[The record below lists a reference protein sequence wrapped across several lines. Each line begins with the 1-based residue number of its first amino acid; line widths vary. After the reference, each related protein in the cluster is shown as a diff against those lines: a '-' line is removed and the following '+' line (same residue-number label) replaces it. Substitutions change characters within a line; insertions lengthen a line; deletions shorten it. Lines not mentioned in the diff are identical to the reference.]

1 MRYIII
7 LALALA
13 SILTF
18 GQENTAKARRLIE
31 IGDQYFGAQQY
42 IEAVPSY
49 KEALLADEKN
59 MRAQYRLAECYRFMQ
74 DYQSAEYYYGLIA
87 EDQDRR
93 FPLSGFYFA
102 LMQKLAGRYDDA
114 LKSFK
119 NFNEFMV
126 REGLHEDD
134 QYRALYKQAK
144 VEIDGCQLALNQ
156 ITMVHPDR
164 GFSVL
169 QVPVNSEYSDYA
181 AITMN
186 DDNLVYL
193 TSARSNGKQSLI
205 EPQFGESFADMY
217 RFKRSESGGWEEVD
231 PKDRFE
237 KVINSK
243 GGDGS
248 GTFNREKTKFY
259 YTNCS
264 GDDGVCHIYTSRLSG
279 GKWSDPIP
287 LNHNINE
294 IGVNSKHPSLTA
306 GGDTLF
312 FASDRDGTNGG
323 LDIWMSLNSGGDNW
337 GPPMHLGSEI
347 NTPLNEI
354 SPVYFQKEKALVF
367 ASEGHRGFGGYDIY
381 VARGAKFESAEIYNA
396 GIPFNS
402 YKDDIFFFLGSGKG
416 FLSSNRE
423 LEESVGKFDI
433 YEFNMDSKKELI
445 ADVSG
450 ENTIAGRNSLFTD
463 DYNFDNSETEIINQ
477 IISRKLSSSISEVD
491 PILTKRQLAVYNS
504 LSDDDLERI
513 DRIVTSRVKKMTEN
527 MMRSIRTEDDYY
539 YRQLSLEKRQKVDNI
554 VSAYLEQQGLG
565 NSVSLSKDVFQFY
578 NDIETEEREK
588 IDIVVSERVKIAE
601 NYTPAS
607 PTYNSFNEKEKLSL
621 DGIALKLV
629 RQKKN
634 LGDIRLDM
642 NERVFL
648 RDQLGNEADVY
659 QALRERWITLSS
671 EEGNQVGQSE
681 RDLYES
687 LSESE
692 IESLRSLA
700 SAYMI
705 SDANELS
712 QNIEDS
718 DLDLFKGKNISE
730 QDKLNK
736 LILRQMTNLA
746 NSSTY
751 LAETT
756 FTEGELQSAISDDA
770 NETLQN
776 LLRIRP
782 DLNRKQQ
789 RALQRFV
796 NSTFDSYMTEPD
808 GVFFD
813 EPSAIIT
820 TPGLGSGDPTARLSE
835 SDVNQYNALSDRK
848 KTLIDNLIGL
858 DYLSEILYNRGK
870 KLRDEA
876 ELTRIP
882 KAEKVHLAVLSK
894 KASGQEIKE
903 FEKTFLSKA
912 FAHYNNLSEGRKGFY
927 NRVVLDDA
935 FDMRNGS
942 YVLSERDA
950 RERGTLTTGELALM
964 ERIKKFRFN
973 NERIL
978 TENLAVEAMDVD
990 AVPIDII
997 AIAAEVEEEN
1007 KAEQIIGTQD
1017 ILATEESGELRISLP
1032 IDKIEGYSEITITG
1046 QLVSAMTDNPLTSF
1060 PITLV
1065 AFDDDATVVEG
1076 YTNPDG
1082 FFSFTVDP
1090 RRYDIRFKTSSEN
1103 EGVNLA
1109 AFNVEG
1115 KRKKDSDIIVNA
1127 TRAFFDVNSF
1137 ELRPEARI
1145 LLDEIANVYRS
1156 SGNKIEIESHTDATG
1171 TIEYNLQLS
1180 KDRGYAAR
1188 DYLMASGINK
1198 SDISVI
1204 WHGAGKPIANNDDP
1218 FGRQLNRRLDIR
1230 LIGRRKKSFGS
1241 FYLVRPGATL
1251 GKIADSFGITSQ
1263 SIRNLNGI
1271 TVDVAAY
1278 QPIRIKAGSSVVNFD
1293 LLVPAD
1299 VQADA
1304 DFVYTVM
1311 SDDDLEKVSRKF
1323 NVPEELLMEQNN
1335 LTSPVLKPGTK
1346 LIIYPKD

>member
-1 MRYIII
+1 
-7 LALALA
+7 
-13 SILTF
+13 
-18 GQENTAKARRLIE
+18 
-31 IGDQYFGAQQY
+31 
-42 IEAVPSY
+42 
-49 KEALLADEKN
+49 
-59 MRAQYRLAECYRFMQ
+59 
-74 DYQSAEYYYGLIA
+74 
-87 EDQDRR
+87 
-93 FPLSGFYFA
+93 
-102 LMQKLAGRYDDA
+102 
-114 LKSFK
+114 
-119 NFNEFMV
+119 
-126 REGLHEDD
+126 
-134 QYRALYKQAK
+134 
-144 VEIDGCQLALNQ
+144 
-156 ITMVHPDR
+156 MVHPDR
-164 GFSVL
+164 SFGAL
-169 QVPVNSEYSDYA
+169 QVPVNSEFSDYA
-181 AITMN
+181 AISMN

-205 EPQFGESFADMY
+205 EPQFGESFADLY
-217 RFKRSESGGWEEVD
+217 RFRRSGGSWVEID
-231 PKDRFE
+231 DNDRFE

-264 GDDGVCHIYTSRLSG
+264 ADDGVCHIYVSSLSG
-279 GKWSDPIP
+279 GKWTDPKE

-294 IGVNSKHPSLTA
+294 YGVNSKHPSLTA

-312 FASDRDGTNGG
+312 FASDREGSNGG
-323 LDIWMSLNSGGDNW
+323 LDIWMSLNAGNDNW

-354 SPVYFQKEKALVF
+354 SPVYFQSEKALVF

-381 VARGAKFESAEIYNA
+381 VARGDKMEAAEIYNA

-402 YKDDIFFFLGSGKG
+402 YKDDIFFFLGTGKG

-423 LEESVGKFDI
+423 LDESIGKFDI
-433 YEFNMDSKKELI
+433 YEFTMDSKKELL

-477 IISRKLSSSISEVD
+477 IISRKLSSAISEVE
-491 PILTKRQLAVYNS
+491 PVLTKQQLAVYNS
-504 LSDDDLERI
+504 LSNDDLDRI
-513 DRIVTSRVKKMTEN
+513 DRIVSSRVKQMTEN
-527 MMRSIRTEDDYY
+527 MMESIRTEDDYY
-539 YRQLSLEKRQKVDNI
+539 YRQLSEEKRQKVDNI
-554 VSAYLEQQGLG
+554 VTAYLEQQGLG
-565 NSVSLSKDVFQFY
+565 NSVTLSKDVFQFY
-578 NDIETEEREK
+578 NDVNTEEREQ
-588 IDIVVSERVKIAE
+588 IDIVVSERVRIAE

-621 DGIALKLV
+621 DGIAIKLI

-671 EEGNQVGQSE
+671 EEGNAVGQSE

-687 LSESE
+687 LSETE
-692 IESLRSLA
+692 VESLKSLA
-700 SAYMI
+700 SAYLI

-712 QNIEDS
+712 ENIEEG
-718 DLDLFKGKNISE
+718 DLEIFRGKNLGE

-746 NSSTY
+746 NTSTY
-751 LAETT
+751 LAETS

-782 DLNRKQQ
+782 DLSRRQQ

-796 NSTFDSYMTEPD
+796 NSSFDSYMAEPD

-813 EPSAIIT
+813 EPSSVISA
-820 TPGLGSGDPTARLSE
+820 PGLGSGDPTARLSDA
-835 SDVNQYNALSDRK
+835 DVNQYNNLSERK

-858 DYLSEILYNRGK
+858 DYLTEIFYNRGK

-876 ELTRIP
+876 ELTRVP
-882 KAEKVHLAVLSK
+882 KAEKVHIAVLSK

-903 FEKTFLSKA
+903 FEKQFLSKA
-912 FAHYNNLSEGRKGFY
+912 YAHYNNLSEGRKGFY

-950 RERGTLTTGELALM
+950 RERRSLTASELELM

-978 TENLAVEAMDVD
+978 TENLAVEAMDID
-990 AVPIDII
+990 SAPIDII

-1007 KAEQIIGTQD
+1007 KAEQLIGTQD
-1017 ILATEESGELRISLP
+1017 ILATEEAGELRISLP
-1032 IDKIEGYSEITITG
+1032 INKIEGYSEITITG
-1046 QLVSAMTDNPLTSF
+1046 QLVNDMTDDPLTSF

-1065 AFDDDATVVEG
+1065 AFDSDATVVEG

-1082 FFSFTVDP
+1082 FFEFTVNP
-1090 RRYDIRFKTSSEN
+1090 RKYDIRFKTSAEN
-1103 EGVNLA
+1103 SGVNLA

-1115 KRKKDSDIIVNA
+1115 KRKKDSDIIVNS

-1145 LLDEIANVYRS
+1145 LLDEIANVYQS

-1171 TIEYNLQLS
+1171 TIEYNLKLS

-1188 DYLMASGINK
+1188 DYLISSGISA

-1218 FGRQLNRRLDIR
+1218 FGRQLNRRLDVR
-1230 LIGRRKKSFGS
+1230 LIGRREKDFGS

-1251 GKIADSFGITSQ
+1251 GKIADSFGVTSR

-1271 TVDVAAY
+1271 TADVTAY
-1278 QPIRIKAGSSVVNFD
+1278 QPIRVKSGKSVIDYD

-1299 VQADA
+1299 VQANA
-1304 DFVYTVM
+1304 DFIYTVM
-1311 SDDDLEKVSRKF
+1311 SDDDLGKVSRKF

-1335 LTSPVLKPGTK
+1335 LTSPELKPGTK
-1346 LIIYPKD
+1346 LIIYPRD